1 MGLQLQ
7 FSSFQWIASIPPILL
22 VFFYKIYIY
31 RTYTPAFNFFNA
43 TDEEIR
49 MAKVYSEGADHKS
62 NRLERRFGHPA
73 LHMELFTPM
82 LHKNMMPL
90 LGQVYQG
97 KINTDK
103 ARLDEYGGQQ
113 MEAQIVPGGI
123 KIAAIDQVNYF
134 AAMVGVAILTFCIQ
148 TDLEYDPVMYQRDR
162 GELDWDRRSITSVA
176 ILSDGPQSNYPPSV
190 ISKNWAFDNYL
201 ANGPGAPSEIELGQY
216 DPMQTPL
223 LDGRSVG
230 VNPDAMSS
238 SRSLN
243 STPLPPNALQRN
255 FPPSSLHLSADDL
268 NQSPVNAHPS
278 PSPIQ
283 HQRQLSGN
291 PLAGQQ
297 MRSQSP
303 GPYNSMMQYPPQ
315 PHSRQSS
322 GNMLNTARSTSPGLY
337 QAYSPQ
343 HSPQHSRQAS
353 GNMLMQGGRQSPGGY
368 QPYSQPSP
376 QTQHPSAG
384 RQSPGPYQSYYGQ
397 QSQHTRQTSGNM
409 LSNTPPPGY
418 VSPPP
423 GLHYHQQSM
432 SSTHGSASRGTQGGD

>member
-7 FSSFQWIASIPPILL
+7 FSSFQWIASIPPILI

-31 RTYTPAFNFFNA
+31 RTYSPAFNFFNA

-73 LHMELFTPM
+73 LHTELFTPM
-82 LHKNMMPL
+82 LHKNMIPL
-90 LGQVYQG
+90 LSQVYQG
-97 KINTDK
+97 RIDTDK

-134 AAMVGVAILTFCIQ
+134 VAMVDVAILTLCTQ

-176 ILSDGPQSNYPPSV
+176 ILSDGPQSNYAPSV
-190 ISKNWAFDNYL
+190 TSKNWAYDNYL
-201 ANGPGAPSEIELGQY
+201 ANGPAGAQSEIELGKY

-230 VNPDAMSS
+230 VNQDAMSS
-238 SRSLN
+238 SRSLDAA
-243 STPLPPNALQRN
+243 PLPPNALQRS
-255 FPPSSLHLSADDL
+255 FSPSPLQLSTDNL
-268 NQSPVNAHPS
+268 NQSPHPS
-278 PSPIQ
+278 LSPVQ

-291 PLAGQQ
+291 MLAGQQ
-297 MRSQSP
+297 MRARSP
-303 GPYNSMMQYPPQ
+303 GPYDSVMQYPPQ
-315 PHSRQSS
+315 PHSRQNS

-353 GNMLMQGGRQSPGGY
+353 GNMLMQG
-368 QPYSQPSP
+368 
-376 QTQHPSAG
+376 G

-432 SSTHGSASRGTQGGD
+432 GGATHGSASRGTQGGN